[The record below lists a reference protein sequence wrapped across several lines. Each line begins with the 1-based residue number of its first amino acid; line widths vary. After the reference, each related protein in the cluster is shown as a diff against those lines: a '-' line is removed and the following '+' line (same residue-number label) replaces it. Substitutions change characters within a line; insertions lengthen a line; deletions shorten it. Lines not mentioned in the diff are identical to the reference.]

1 MSLENLMHF
10 HKVFVHIVKY
20 VTAAHQALKGE
31 SGLLQ
36 LSPKACSYTVHSNNS
51 FSDAQLQVHKSTNW
65 HHLNTKPPLEHLL
78 Q

>member
-1 MSLENLMHF
+1 MHF
-10 HKVFVHIVKY
+10 YKVFGPIVKY
-20 VTAAHQALKGE
+20 VKVTAHQALKGE

-51 FSDAQLQVHKSTNW
+51 FSDTQLQVHKSTNW

>member
-1 MSLENLMHF
+1 MLIY
-10 HKVFVHIVKY
+10 KVFGHVVKY

-36 LSPKACSYTVHSNNS
+36 LSLKLVRTQYVVLHSNNS